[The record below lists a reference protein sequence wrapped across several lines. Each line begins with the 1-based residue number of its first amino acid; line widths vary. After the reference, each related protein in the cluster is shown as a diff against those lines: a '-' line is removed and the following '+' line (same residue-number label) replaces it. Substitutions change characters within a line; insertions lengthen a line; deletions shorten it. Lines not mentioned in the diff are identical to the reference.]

1 MNKVEKITFLKEGN
15 KEVIR
20 FIAVPARFESEAAAI
35 NALDVAVRNY
45 QLTCNKGYNEYYAPD
60 NPFVAI
66 IIHGIND

>member
-1 MNKVEKITFLKEGN
+1 MKHVEQITFLQEGR

-20 FIAVPARFESEAAAI
+20 FIAVPVRFESEQEAI
-35 NALDVAVRNY
+35 KALHETVKNY
-45 QLTCNKGYNEYYAPD
+45 QLTCNKGYNVYYAPD